1 MNSPNMQHE
10 KVEISKTI
18 FSNCNYYNLQ
28 MARHTALSDTQ
39 YLISTFAAF
48 GYWLVDSFGLAP
60 AYVDE
65 YAILKRRDTF
75 FQETWTRRSWLLICG
90 AIEKYL
96 LTYLLT
102 YVYILTLSAIY
113 MPIQERLYGF
123 PGLFTDTS
131 KHIGFFTF
139 KFLSRVAR

>member
-1 MNSPNMQHE
+1 MN
-10 KVEISKTI
+10 
-18 FSNCNYYNLQ
+18 
-28 MARHTALSDTQ
+28 TAFVTSDM
-39 YLISTFAAF
+39 
-48 GYWLVDSFGLAP
+48 
-60 AYVDE
+60 
-65 YAILKRRDTF
+65 RRN
-75 FQETWTRRSWLLICG
+75 RKI
-90 AIEKYL
+90 